1 MSRYPI
7 LLLDADNT
15 LFDFNAGNRRAFSEV
30 CRVCRLPDSD
40 QLFHAYEKINDELW
54 GAFDRGE
61 CSKDFLVV
69 ERFRRYLQRF
79 GLQADPV
86 QCNDIHLESLKTNTA
101 LMPHALEVCRTLVQ
115 SHRLYIVT
123 NAVAAVQKARLA
135 ASDILPYIS
144 DAFISEEAGASKPS
158 AEYFDYVFSRIPDAA
173 REDCLLVGD
182 SVSSDIQ
189 GANNYGLACCWY
201 NPNGLA
207 APVGLRID
215 YEIQDLRQLL
225 SIVNE

>member
-101 LMPHALEVCRTLVQ
+101 LMPH
-115 SHRLYIVT
+115 
-123 NAVAAVQKARLA
+123 
-135 ASDILPYIS
+135 LPYIS

-207 APVGLRID
+207 APDGLRID

>member
-1 MSRYPI
+1 
-7 LLLDADNT
+7 
-15 LFDFNAGNRRAFSEV
+15 
-30 CRVCRLPDSD
+30 
-40 QLFHAYEKINDELW
+40 
-54 GAFDRGE
+54 
-61 CSKDFLVV
+61 
-69 ERFRRYLQRF
+69 
-79 GLQADPV
+79 
-86 QCNDIHLESLKTNTA
+86 
-101 LMPHALEVCRTLVQ
+101 MPHALEVCRALAQ

-158 AEYFDYVFSRIPDAA
+158 VEYFDYVFSRIPDAA
-173 REDCLLVGD
+173 RENCLLVGD
-182 SVSSDIQ
+182 SVSSDMR

-201 NPNGLA
+201 NPQGLA
-207 APVGLRID
+207 APDGLRID

>member
-15 LFDFNAGNRRAFSEV
+15 LFDFNAGNRRAFAEV
-30 CRVCRLPDSD
+30 CRVCKLPESD

-86 QCNDIHLESLKTNTA
+86 QCNDIHLESLKTNTV
-101 LMPHALEVCRTLVQ
+101 LMPHALEVCRALAQ
-115 SHRLYIVT
+115 SHRLYSAT
-123 NAVAAVQKARLA
+123 NAVAAVQKARRA

-144 DAFISEEAGASKPS
+144 DA
-158 AEYFDYVFSRIPDAA
+158 
-173 REDCLLVGD
+173 
-182 SVSSDIQ
+182 VSS
-189 GANNYGLACCWY
+189 
-201 NPNGLA
+201 
-207 APVGLRID
+207 
-215 YEIQDLRQLL
+215 
-225 SIVNE
+225 